1 MDVILVLNAGSSSLK
16 FQIFALGPTGLERQV
31 KDQIDG
37 LAFSLRAVGHRVVHG
52 GPDYAGPV
60 RIDELVLERLRAF
73 EALAPLHQP
82 NNLAPIRL
90 VREL

>member
-37 LAFSLRAVGHRVVHG
+37 LAFSLRAVGHRAWGVAAFSSAMAI
-52 GPDYAGPV
+52 GPEG
-60 RIDELVLERLRAF
+60 F
-73 EALAPLHQP
+73 ALWTA
-82 NNLAPIRL
+82 
-90 VREL
+90 E